1 MKALSRGNNRS
12 VDRVVHSR
20 EVNLQLHRISIA
32 AVLSAQWLYGQIEPA
47 AGTWK
52 TWVVPD
58 VKQVRLSGPPNAAAS
73 AAEIKI
79 LKSFMSELN
88 GDAKAQVAYWD
99 AGPPGYRWMQLA
111 SQQMLTQNVAAPL
124 FTRGMALVSVAIYDS
139 TVAAWDSK
147 YAWNRPSPSAV
158 DSTIQPLTAIP
169 NVPSYPSEHA
179 VVAGAASVVMAYLFP
194 SMGETYT
201 DLAEEAARSRVF
213 AGASFPSDV
222 AAGLQL
228 GRQVGQMVVAYAIAD
243 GASTPFTGS
252 FPGAPGV
259 WGSATP
265 VTPLAGTW
273 KPWVLTSGSQFRLSA
288 PPAASSSDAQAQVAS
303 VKSFARTNTT
313 NHSAWFWQP
322 SFITPWLDI
331 VNREIFQNHLDTNAP
346 RAARVY
352 ALETVAQHDATIAC
366 WDTKFTYLELRPSMA
381 DPTIIPV
388 FGLPQHPGFPS
399 GHACASGAS
408 SAVMSY
414 LFPSDAQSF
423 AAMAQDAGNSTF
435 YAAIHSMFDVAQGL
449 VLGGQTGQH
458 VVQRAQTDG
467 AQ

>member
-1 MKALSRGNNRS
+1 LQ
-12 VDRVVHSR
+12 
-20 EVNLQLHRISIA
+20 VNKITIA

-58 VKQVRLSGPPNAAAS
+58 VTKIRLSAPPNAAAS
-73 AAEIKI
+73 AAEIKTI
-79 LKSFMSELN
+79 KSLMAELN
-88 GDAKAQVAYWD
+88 GDARAQVAYWD

-111 SQQMLTQNVAAPL
+111 SQQMLAQNVAAPL

-147 YAWNRPSPSAV
+147 YAWHRPAPNAV
-158 DSTIQPLTAIP
+158 DATIQPLVTIP
-169 NVPSYPSEHA
+169 NAPVYPSEQA
-179 VVAGAASVVMAYLFP
+179 VAAGAASVVLAYLFP
-194 SMGETYT
+194 AMAETYT

-213 AGASFPSDV
+213 AGASFPSDI
-222 AAGLQL
+222 AAGLAL
-228 GRQVGQMVVAYAIAD
+228 GRQVGQMVVTYASMD
-243 GASTPFTGS
+243 GSGTPFTGS
-252 FPGAPGV
+252 FPSAPGV

-273 KPWVLTSGSQFRLSA
+273 KPWALSSGSQFRLPA
-288 PPAASSSDAQAQVAS
+288 PPAAASPDFQAQVAA
-303 VKSFARTNTT
+303 VKNFVRTNAT

-322 SFITPWLDI
+322 AFITPWLDT
-331 VNREIFQNHLDTNAP
+331 VNLEIFQNHLDTNAP

-366 WDTKFTYLELRPSMA
+366 WDTKFTYLELRPPLA
-381 DPTIIPV
+381 DPTITPV

-423 AAMAQDAGNSTF
+423 TAMAQDAGNSTF
-435 YAAIHSMFDVAQGL
+435 YAAIHTMFDVAQGL
-449 VLGGQTGQH
+449 ALGAQTGQQ
-458 VVQRAQTDG
+458 VVQRAQKDG